1 MKTLQDILYKA
12 PLLEVRGDLSATVED
27 FFFDSRKVTPG
38 SLFVAYRGAVVDGH
52 DYISKALE
60 AGAAAVV
67 CESIPQDAPEG
78 VIWVRV
84 KDSMLTLA
92 VVAANFFD
100 NPADE
105 MNIIGVTGT
114 NGKTTVTSLLHRLF
128 TNMGERSGLIGTV
141 NIQIG
146 EDEVDSHMTTP
157 GPKELHR
164 LFRRMVDAG
173 CTHCFMEVSSHALA
187 QQRVAGI
194 RFSGG
199 VFTNLTHDHLDYHGT
214 FKEYLEAKKLLFDNL
229 PADAFALTNAD
240 DKNGQVMLQNSRA
253 RRLNYGL
260 KRMGDYKGRILENTF
275 EGLLMELNSRE
286 LWVRLIGSFNAYN
299 LLAVYGVAMEMGLD
313 EEGVLLE
320 LSSIGGVDGRFQPL
334 YSTGNQIT
342 AIVDYAHTPDALKN
356 VLQTIRDISSGARV
370 ITVVG
375 CGGNRDKNK
384 RPVMA
389 EIAVRL
395 SDQVVFTSDNPRD
408 EDPREILDEMMTG
421 VPITGRRKVMTIEN
435 RKEAIGVACRLA
447 APEDIILVAGKG
459 HETYQEIKGVK
470 HPFDDR
476 EILTETFKMLEH

>member
-1 MKTLQDILYKA
+1 LYKA

-27 FFFDSRKVTPG
+27 FFFDSRKVAPG

-52 DYISKALE
+52 DYIAKAVE
-60 AGAAAVV
+60 AGVRAVV
-67 CESIPQDAPEG
+67 CEVIPADAPEQ
-78 VIWVRV
+78 VIWVKV
-84 KDSMLTLA
+84 KDSNFTLA
-92 VVAANFFD
+92 VVAANFYD

-105 MNIIGVTGT
+105 MRIIGVTGT
-114 NGKTTVTSLLHRLF
+114 NGKTTITSLLHQLF

-141 NIQIG
+141 AIQIG
-146 EDEVDSHMTTP
+146 EDEIESSMTTP

-194 RFSGG
+194 RFAGG
-199 VFTNLTHDHLDYHGT
+199 VFTNLSHDHLDYHGT
-214 FKEYLEAKKLLFDNL
+214 FKDYLEAKKMLFDNL
-229 PADAFALTNAD
+229 PADSFALTNGD
-240 DKNGQVMLQNSRA
+240 DKNGQMMLQNSRA
-253 RRLNYGL
+253 RRLSYGL

-275 EGLLMELNSRE
+275 EGLQMELNGRE
-286 LWVRLIGSFNAYN
+286 IWCRLIGSFNAYN
-299 LLAVYGVAMEMGLD
+299 LLAVFGVAMEMGLD
-313 EEGVLLE
+313 EEGTLLE

-334 YSTGNQIT
+334 YSPGSKIT

-395 SDQVVFTSDNPRD
+395 SDQVILTSDNPRD
-408 EDPREILDEMMTG
+408 EDPQQILNEMMAG
-421 VPITGRRKVMTIEN
+421 VPITGKRKVMTIEN

-476 EILTETFKMLEH
+476 KVLTETFKMLEH